1 MKNVATDE
9 ELSVLSG
16 KIDGIQS
23 DLNTMK
29 EDLKD
34 LGVDLNAEVEARQK
48 PIRHCRFRLML

>member
-29 EDLKD
+29 
-34 LGVDLNAEVEARQK
+34 RT
-48 PIRHCRFRLML
+48 